1 MKTLAGGSRRTRR
14 MRGGD
19 DRIVYSTLSLYKA
32 GQAVREREPDRGEF
46 SVSMLAS
53 SLSRNPV
60 PAGAGDALKRLMEV
74 ARVGA
79 DHTIDRQGHTANLKS
94 AFEAAY
100 DEAVATGKIQ
110 AAEAARGGSRRTR
123 KGRRVPRTR
132 RRR

>member
-19 DRIVYSTLSLYKA
+19 DRAAYSFLSFYKYSQKP
-32 GQAVREREPDRGEF
+32 GKEVGV
-46 SVSMLAS
+46 SVLAS
-53 SLSRNPV
+53 DLSRNAV
-60 PAGAGDALKRLMEV
+60 PAGAGNAMKSLMEL
-74 ARVGA
+74 ARVDVRA
-79 DHTIDRQGHTANLKS
+79 DPTIDVKAHNDNLKS

-100 DEAVATGKIQ
+100 DEAVATGKIR
-110 AAEAARGGSRRTR
+110 AVRPDYGGGSRRTR